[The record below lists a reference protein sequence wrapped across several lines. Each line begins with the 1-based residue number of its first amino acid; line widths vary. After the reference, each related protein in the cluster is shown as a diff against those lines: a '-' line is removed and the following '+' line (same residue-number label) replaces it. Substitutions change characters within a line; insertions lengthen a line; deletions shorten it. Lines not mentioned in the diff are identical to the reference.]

1 MKKISLALSLICG
14 SLSLSAQ
21 NTFPG
26 SGNVGIGTVSP
37 AYPLHI
43 KKTSSAPAISV
54 GGGYAGSPRLQIY
67 GLEDDQAAWMGLGV
81 DMAGG
86 PYEHSVY
93 FPTGPNGTMGRFS
106 IGDFNG
112 TVYNPRLW
120 LYANGRMGVNTYT
133 PQSILHVT
141 SSGSSINAINQYNG
155 DLIIEAKPGSR
166 SSTTGASLEFVV
178 PANADGTNPWGQGRI
193 LTVAGNELSGH
204 ATGKMVLGTRRLFD
218 KLTGTGNTW
227 NYGDDIVID
236 GVGNVGIGTKS
247 PQALLDAGRLLN
259 SGELGSVLA
268 RLPEGNSAGA
278 GTYLGVKGHGTT
290 IGSDGRGK
298 SFSIEHGFYGQT
310 NSAINFYRGGAVTG
324 GGISFS
330 TNNNTEM
337 MWILDNGNV
346 GIGTAYPIEKL
357 AVNGTIRSKEVLV
370 ENANWP
376 DYVFDPTYNLPSLEK
391 VETYINENHH
401 LPEVPSAQEITDK
414 GLSLG
419 EMNKL
424 LMKKVEELTLY
435 LIESNKMHKKQQQE
449 INDIKDRMVQ
459 SNSKH

>member
-1 MKKISLALSLICG
+1 
-14 SLSLSAQ
+14 
-21 NTFPG
+21 
-26 SGNVGIGTVSP
+26 
-37 AYPLHI
+37 
-43 KKTSSAPAISV
+43 
-54 GGGYAGSPRLQIY
+54 
-67 GLEDDQAAWMGLGV
+67 
-81 DMAGG
+81 
-86 PYEHSVY
+86 
-93 FPTGPNGTMGRFS
+93 
-106 IGDFNG
+106 
-112 TVYNPRLW
+112 
-120 LYANGRMGVNTYT
+120 
-133 PQSILHVT
+133 
-141 SSGSSINAINQYNG
+141 
-155 DLIIEAKPGSR
+155 
-166 SSTTGASLEFVV
+166 
-178 PANADGTNPWGQGRI
+178 
-193 LTVAGNELSGH
+193 LSGH

-268 RLPEGNSAGA
+268 RLPEGNLAGA

-330 TNNNTEM
+330 TNNNTEK

-346 GIGTAYPIEKL
+346 GIGTAYPVEKL

-419 EMNKL
+419 EMNKV

-449 INDIKDRMVQ
+449 INDLKDRMVQ
-459 SNSKH
+459 SNSKY